1 MKTQLNGRLTKNT
14 ISLVTATCAV
24 VIGLSA
30 CGKFSAIDPNDPK
43 AKGTSTKANPLAA
56 DEENRLRELTASG
69 SPTPSPSPG
78 QSPTPRTADGNG
90 DPDRNAALDKARQV
104 FGAEL
109 GPGQPGA
116 PAAPGAPGAPPA
128 PAAAAAAQ
136 PASSK
141 AFIAEDVSD
150 ETKRDLIIQLI
161 EPAMR
166 INFALSWQRNE
177 ILEMQKILD
186 SKQELSAE
194 QAAKLSKFKQS
205 FLLVDADSI
214 DALLSRVDV
223 VNMILQIA
231 PSLLAT
237 HWQAHG
243 QISDKEISKR
253 VEILNTD
260 SSDQAVRFRSG
271 RLEMQAMQASTEKN
285 TSKQIML
292 FELGHDPEAGKDE
305 LSEKM
310 LATIEEA
317 HRIIGLYPAEIIKMT
332 NDTYEKLVSENTKK

>member
-1 MKTQLNGRLTKNT
+1 VKTQLNGRLTKNT
-14 ISLVTATCAV
+14 LSFVTATCAV

-56 DEENRLRELTASG
+56 DEENRLRDLKASG

-90 DPDRNAALDKARQV
+90 DPDRLAALDKARQV
-104 FGAEL
+104 FDAEL

-116 PAAPGAPGAPPA
+116 PAAPGAPPA

-141 AFIAEDVSD
+141 ALIAEDVSD

-231 PSLLAT
+231 PSLLTT

-317 HRIIGLYPAEIIKMT
+317 HRIIGLYQAEIDKMT
-332 NDTYEKLVSENTKK
+332 KDTYDKLVSENTKK